1 MRLFPTI
8 TLGLL
13 LLAFGVTAAPKK
25 KPGKKPDKGKS
36 ALKVSKKAEPLLKA
50 KTFTIE
56 GRLKENHPRPYLLPT
71 KGQYG
76 STTLWAIDLPS
87 TIGKTKLSKFYERRV
102 KVTFRGSAAAR
113 ADNSLKITC
122 EKGVAIVALDKK
134 PPDKRPVAKKS
145 PVKGKSVAKAK
156 NVEEEPASLDDVDAL
171 LD

>member
-13 LLAFGVTAAPKK
+13 LLTFGVTAAPKK
-25 KPGKKPDKGKS
+25 KPDKGKS
-36 ALKVSKKAEPLLKA
+36 TLKVSKKAEPLLKA

-56 GRLKENHPRPYLLPT
+56 GRLKENQPRPYLLPT

-87 TIGKTKLSKFYERRV
+87 TIGKTKLSKLYERRV
-102 KVTFRGSAAAR
+102 KVTFRGSAVAR
-113 ADNSLKITC
+113 PDNSLKITC

-134 PPDKRPVAKKS
+134 PSANKTPAKAK
-145 PVKGKSVAKAK
+145 PVAKAK
-156 NVEEEPASLDDVDAL
+156 TVEEEPASLDDVDAL